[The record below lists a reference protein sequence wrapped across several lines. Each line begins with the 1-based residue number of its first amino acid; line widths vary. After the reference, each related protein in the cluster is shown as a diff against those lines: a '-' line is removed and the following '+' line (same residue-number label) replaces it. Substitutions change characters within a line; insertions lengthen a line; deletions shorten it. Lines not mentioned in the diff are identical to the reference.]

1 MTNNQNVEHQLQI
14 ENSKYHTKEPTAYNN
29 FYFFD
34 NYKPAPIDD
43 IFVLSMT
50 GINEEYW
57 ILL

>member
-50 GINEEYW
+50 GINEEY
-57 ILL
+57 